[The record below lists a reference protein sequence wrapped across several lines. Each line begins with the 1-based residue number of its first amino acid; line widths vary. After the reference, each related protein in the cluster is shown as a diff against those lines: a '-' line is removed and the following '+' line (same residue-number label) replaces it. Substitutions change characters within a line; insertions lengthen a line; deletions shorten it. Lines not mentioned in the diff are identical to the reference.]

1 MKKKLMKKQKDNEV
15 ILTHLLY
22 IRKMIDDNSRQ
33 LEKIN
38 GRVTKTETVIGW
50 MVGIGGAFAFG
61 ITTFVSFFK

>member
-1 MKKKLMKKQKDNEV
+1 MSKNNNEHKEV
-15 ILTHLLY
+15 VLTHLLY

>member
-1 MKKKLMKKQKDNEV
+1 MLKNNNEHREV
-15 ILTHLLY
+15 VLTHLLY

-61 ITTFVSFFK
+61 ITTFIGFFK